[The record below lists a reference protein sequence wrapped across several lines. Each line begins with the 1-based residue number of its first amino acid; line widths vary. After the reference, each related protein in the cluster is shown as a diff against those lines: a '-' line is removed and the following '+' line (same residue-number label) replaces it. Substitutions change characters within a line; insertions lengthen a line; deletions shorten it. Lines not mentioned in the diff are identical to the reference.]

1 MSEETVTRAA
11 VVTGGSRG
19 LGRAICL
26 ELARG
31 GANVMLC
38 YAGNEAAANETVAAC
53 ESLGAKAV
61 AIRCDVSKEDE
72 VKALMDAALKTF
84 GRIDIL
90 VNNAGIAGQCLFQ
103 ELTDARWHEFFAVN
117 VDGAFYTSRAV
128 LPSMLHE
135 HEGCI
140 VNVSSIWG
148 QRGASCEV
156 AYSATKAALIGL
168 TRSLAAELAPSHIRV
183 NCVAPGVIRT
193 DMLDELP
200 RELLPQLAEQT
211 PMGRLGTPEDIAAA
225 VAFLASDSA
234 AYITGEVLKVDGGLA
249 I

>member
-1 MSEETVTRAA
+1 MNFSEKTA

-31 GANVMLC
+31 GANVVLC

-90 VNNAGIAGQCLFQ
+90 VNNAGITRDGLLHDDEAGGF
-103 ELTDARWHEFFAVN
+103 
-117 VDGAFYTSRAV
+117 
-128 LPSMLHE
+128 
-135 HEGCI
+135 
-140 VNVSSIWG
+140 
-148 QRGASCEV
+148 
-156 AYSATKAALIGL
+156 
-168 TRSLAAELAPSHIRV
+168 
-183 NCVAPGVIRT
+183 
-193 DMLDELP
+193 
-200 RELLPQLAEQT
+200 
-211 PMGRLGTPEDIAAA
+211 
-225 VAFLASDSA
+225 
-234 AYITGEVLKVDGGLA
+234 
-249 I
+249 